1 MIYAM
6 EGRYMKTFQKIA
18 LLLLC
23 LVLSGSNGFAQ
34 DRTIRIDFSGDTPE
48 ANHIK
53 IMGAGFGAIPMP
65 DISFGEIPTDNG
77 FEGATDGRG
86 AIVQADPGEGIL
98 LMGDVVETSQAAI
111 LRCSVR
117 TNAPHASVYL
127 ASIDHGENQ
136 FISTITP
143 NNGAFFLNRYKRLA
157 DFYLPPSHGF
167 QPLLQVMN
175 TSQTEPLTVYIDNFD
190 IYLLESGKY
199 YSADFLDGN
208 ESDPTVIAITPVIPT
223 PTLVPTSTPTPEPN
237 ATSTPIPTPT
247 HTPVTTPTPTPTL
260 NNYGHIQIYGT
271 ITSSA
276 DGKPIA
282 NATITIIGDSIE
294 NQITKSMADG
304 TYSYTVYGY
313 YYDLFEIIVEAEGYN
328 RYHNFS
334 NYNPQDLYRHLNNVA
349 LQPIPVPTPTATP
362 HPPQS
367 LTIELDNLPS
377 GAQKLELL
385 WIPPGTFQMGSPEN
399 EIGRETDEVQH
410 TVTLTRGFYMGKYE
424 VTQAQW
430 QAILNTTPSEFKGTN
445 RPVEKISWIEAN
457 QFIDALNAKG
467 LGKFRLPT
475 EAEWE
480 YACRAGTTTRYYWGD
495 DPNYTLIGNYAWFDL
510 NSVLATH
517 DVGGKLANPWGLFDM
532 MGNVSEW
539 CLDYY
544 APYDT
549 ANLINPT
556 GPVSGTDRVIRG
568 GTWYS
573 LKETCRSAR
582 RGSLTNYMRNKY
594 LGFRLV
600 REHP

>member
-1 MIYAM
+1 
-6 EGRYMKTFQKIA
+6 MKTHQKTA

-23 LVLSGSNGFAQ
+23 LALSGFNGFSQ
-34 DRTIRIDFSGDTPE
+34 DQPIRIDFAGATPE
-48 ANHIK
+48 ANHIT
-53 IMGAGFGAIPMP
+53 IMGAGFGSIPMP

-77 FEGATDGRG
+77 FDGATDGRG
-86 AIVQADPGEGIL
+86 VIIQADPGEGVL
-98 LMGDVVETSQAAI
+98 LMGETIETRQAAI

-117 TNAPHASVYL
+117 TNASHASVYL
-127 ASIDHGENQ
+127 ASIDQGENQ

-143 NNGAFFLNRYKRLA
+143 NNGAFFLNRYKRIS
-157 DFYLPPSHGF
+157 DFYLPPSTAF
-167 QPLLQVMN
+167 QPLIQVMN
-175 TSQTEPLTVYIDNFD
+175 TGQTEPLTVYIDNFD

-199 YSADFLDGN
+199 YNADFLDGN
-208 ESDPTVIAITPVIPT
+208 ETDPNVIAITPVVSTPT
-223 PTLVPTSTPTPEPN
+223 PVPTSTPTPEPT
-237 ATSTPIPTPT
+237 ATFTPIPTPT
-247 HTPVTTPTPTPTL
+247 HTPIYTPTPTPTL
-260 NNYGHIQIYGT
+260 ENHGNILFYGT
-271 ITSSA
+271 VNSAA

-282 NATITIIGDSIE
+282 NATITIMGESIE
-294 NQITKSMADG
+294 NQTTTSTTNG
-304 TYSYTVYGY
+304 TYSLTVYGY
-313 YYDLFEIIVEAEGYN
+313 YLDLFEIIIEAEGYY

-334 NYNPQDLYRHLNNVA
+334 NFDPLDTHKQLNNVA

-362 HPPQS
+362 RPPQS
-367 LTIELDNLPS
+367 LTIELENLPS
-377 GAQKLELL
+377 GAKKLELL
-385 WIPPGTFQMGSPEN
+385 WIPPGTYPMGSPDN
-399 EIGRETDEVQH
+399 EIGRETDEVKH

-430 QAILNTTPSEFKGTN
+430 QAILNTTPSEFKGPN

-480 YACRAGTTTRYYWGD
+480 HACRAGTTTRYYWGD
-495 DPNYTLIGNYAWFDL
+495 DPNYSLIGNYAWYDL
-510 NSVLATH
+510 NSDLATH
-517 DVGGKLANPWGLFDM
+517 DVGGKLANPWGLYDM

-549 ANLINPT
+549 INLVNPT

-573 LKETCRSAR
+573 LKETCRSAK
-582 RGSLTNYMRNKY
+582 RGSLPNYMRNKY